1 MASSSPYSHPFSF
14 ILSIVL
20 LLFFFSFNL
29 SFLSPA
35 FFSLISATCLQFI
48 FYFFV
53 MYSLVLF
60 FRFYF
65 FWLVSTLYIAI
76 HFPLSSVF
84 SVSFDNLLVSV
95 LFLSLSCSGISVF
108 NFVSIVFNGLFEDSP
123 YSHWFPFFLYF
134 LFIFFFMFLFFFDCN
149 VNLYP
154 YLSVQSCFAFSFFF
168 LKVLSTFSVTLQ
180 FGNYEFQLSS
190 WICSEK
196 KKQNKKTWILFSW
209 RWI

>member
-1 MASSSPYSHPFSF
+1 MP
-14 ILSIVL
+14 
-20 LLFFFSFNL
+20 
-29 SFLSPA
+29 
-35 FFSLISATCLQFI
+35 FFSLISDTCQQFI

-95 LFLSLSCSGISVF
+95 LFLSLSGSGISVF

-134 LFIFFFMFLFFFDCN
+134 LFIFFHVFIFLWLLCQFISLSFCPVLPFLFLFLKSL
-149 VNLYP
+149 V
-154 YLSVQSCFAFSFFF
+154 LSVSLYSLEIMNFSGHPESA
-168 LKVLSTFSVTLQ
+168 L
-180 FGNYEFQLSS
+180 
-190 WICSEK
+190 K
-196 KKQNKKTWILFSW
+196 KKQQKNMNPVFMEVDLIRFCSPCCL
-209 RWI
+209 